1 MYVFIYVQRLFPL
14 GNENTAGKKGGYAAP
29 KKIRDMSTE
38 GTEAKSV
45 SVREAIA
52 LSSYLK
58 AEKRVGAWHVSNK
71 KKRTMSFFESLG
83 IEVPATL
90 DEFLLPKRKVMTG

>member
-1 MYVFIYVQRLFPL
+1 MRP
-14 GNENTAGKKGGYAAP
+14 
-29 KKIRDMSTE
+29 E

-45 SVREAIA
+45 SVREATA

-58 AEKRVGAWHVSNK
+58 AEKRAGTWHVSNK
-71 KKRTMSFFESLG
+71 KKRAMSFFESLG

-90 DEFLLPKRKVMTG
+90 DEFLSPKRKVMIG